1 MKQLFKLIV
10 LTLFMSANSLLA
22 QGNFYD
28 FVVKDIDGKNFAFTQ
43 LKGKK
48 VMLVNVASKCGYTH
62 QYEALEDLFKTYKEQ
77 GFVII
82 AFPANNFMKQEP
94 GTDAEIKEFC
104 SLNYGVTFP
113 IMSKIS
119 VKGDDMHPIDLR
131 LTQKEKNG
139 NLDSK
144 VKWSCQKYLIDE
156 NGNFIKQLNPGTKP
170 NDAEIIQWI
179 AS

>member
-1 MKQLFKLIV
+1 MKQIFKLIA
-10 LTLFMSANSLLA
+10 LTLFMSVSSLLA
-22 QGNFYD
+22 QDNFYD
-28 FVVKDIDGKNFAFTQ
+28 FVVKDIDGNNFAFTQ

-48 VMLVNVASKCGYTH
+48 VMLVNVASKCGYTP
-62 QYEALEDLFKTYKEQ
+62 QYEALENLFKKYKEQ

-119 VKGDDMHPIDLR
+119 VKGDDIHPIYLW
-131 LTQKEKNG
+131 LTQKEKNDV
-139 NLDSK
+139 LDSK
-144 VKWSCQKYLIDE
+144 VKWNFQKYLIDE
-156 NGNFIKQLNPGTKP
+156 NGNLVKKLSPGTKP

-179 AS
+179 ES